1 MNQPLVSV
9 IIPNYNHARYLDERI
24 QSVLNQTYQN
34 FEIIILDDKST
45 DNSAEVIEKY
55 RNFPKVSNIIVNKEN
70 SGSTFKQWHKG
81 FELAKGDLVWIA
93 ESDDSCDKTLLERN
107 VKNFINDEHC
117 VLSFACS
124 LKMDE
129 NGVLHEKMQNITSD
143 SIMNGMEFCRKYL
156 YCGNIILNAS
166 SVLFKKD
173 FAQKLDKRYM
183 KYKGGGDRLFWIELA
198 ECGTVGII
206 SNPINYFRK
215 HTSNTTSVF
224 YEDGTD
230 FYEAKWTYDY
240 IKNNHNISR
249 EESKRI
255 CTNYLYRIKYVEEFK
270 SEEIRKDLVHYW
282 NPDLEVR
289 IAVLFAKM
297 RNIIQSKRLRLKRL
311 VQK

>member
-1 MNQPLVSV
+1 MTTPFVSI

-55 RNFPKVSNIIVNKEN
+55 GIHPKVSNIVINKDN

-81 FELAKGDLVWIA
+81 FELAKGELIWIA

-107 VKNFINDEHC
+107 VKSFINDGNC
-117 VLSFACS
+117 VLSFVCS
-124 LKMDE
+124 RRMDE
-129 NGVLHEKMQNITSD
+129 NGVLHNKMQNIASD
-143 SIMNGMEFCRKYL
+143 SIMDGMDFCRKYL

-166 SVLFKKD
+166 SALFKKNL
-173 FAQKLDKRYM
+173 AQKLDKRYM

-198 ECGTVGII
+198 ECGNVGII
-206 SNPINYFRK
+206 SNPLNYFRK
-215 HTSNTTSVF
+215 HISNTTSML
-224 YEDGTD
+224 YKDGTD

-240 IKNNHNISR
+240 IKNKHNISR

-255 CTNYLYRIKYVEEFK
+255 CTHYLYRIKYVEEFK
-270 SEEIRKDLVHYW
+270 SEEIRKDLVNYW

-289 IAVLFAKM
+289 IAVLLAKM
-297 RNIIQSKRLRLKRL
+297 RNTIQSKRLRLKRL

>member
-1 MNQPLVSV
+1 MTTPFVSI

-55 RNFPKVSNIIVNKEN
+55 GIHPKVSNIVINKDN

-81 FELAKGDLVWIA
+81 FELAKGELIWIA

-107 VKNFINDEHC
+107 VKSFINDGNC
-117 VLSFACS
+117 VLSFVCS
-124 LKMDE
+124 RRMDE
-129 NGVLHEKMQNITSD
+129 NGVLHNKMQNIASD
-143 SIMNGMEFCRKYL
+143 SIMDGMDFCRKYL

-166 SVLFKKD
+166 SALFKKNL
-173 FAQKLDKRYM
+173 AQKLDKRYM

-198 ECGTVGII
+198 ECGNVGII
-206 SNPINYFRK
+206 SNPLNYFRK
-215 HTSNTTSVF
+215 HISNTTSLL
-224 YEDGTD
+224 YKDGTG
-230 FYEAKWTYDY
+230 
-240 IKNNHNISR
+240 

-255 CTNYLYRIKYVEEFK
+255 CTYYLYRIKYIEEFK
-270 SEEIRKDLVHYW
+270 SKEIRKDLVNYW

-289 IAVLFAKM
+289 IAVLFAKIK
-297 RNIIQSKRLRLKRL
+297 NTLQSKKLRLK
-311 VQK
+311 KIITK